1 MKSMKTKTLTLTLIL
16 CLAAAADCLAADEQ
30 TLRDL
35 DDQWSTA
42 AAAKDI
48 DKTVSFYSDDAVVMP
63 PNTPSATTLEAIRS
77 LWKDFL
83 TDAKLSWKTKDVDV
97 AQSGDF
103 GYTSG
108 TYEFSMSDP
117 SGKPVNDRGKYLAVW
132 KKQSDGTWK
141 CVMDIWNSD
150 LRESAPAATEKK

>member
-42 AAAKDI
+42 AVAKDI

-63 PNTPSATTLEAIRS
+63 PNAPSATT
-77 LWKDFL
+77 K
-83 TDAKLSWKTKDVDV
+83 
-97 AQSGDF
+97 
-103 GYTSG
+103 
-108 TYEFSMSDP
+108 
-117 SGKPVNDRGKYLAVW
+117 
-132 KKQSDGTWK
+132 
-141 CVMDIWNSD
+141 
-150 LRESAPAATEKK
+150 